1 MRERSNQ
8 NNSII
13 QIHPSFYI
21 IALGFVLTGYY
32 LNLIIFT
39 SLIIFHE
46 FGHFIAA
53 KLCQA
58 KVKKIVI
65 YPYGGKTIL
74 EDYLNRDI
82 HQEIFIAS
90 SGVIFQFIYYLFIC
104 FLHQKYFIRTYT
116 MNLFTL
122 YNSQMIFFNLLP
134 IYPLDGGKIL
144 NMLLCITFPYKLAN
158 LLTITVSLTN
168 IILLFTIHIY
178 QYNYSNLM
186 IGLILLYYLYLFYQ
200 KRKYL
205 YQKFL
210 LERYLY
216 HLNYPKLKII
226 KNINQMYKNKSHLI
240 YHHKKYQEEAIVL
253 NQYFKNKNKRSIQ

>member
-1 MRERSNQ
+1 MQIFYKEGTRRVSYIKT
-8 NNSII
+8 SIK
-13 QIHPSFYI
+13 S
-21 IALGFVLTGYY
+21 
-32 LNLIIFT
+32 
-39 SLIIFHE
+39 
-46 FGHFIAA
+46 
-53 KLCQA
+53 
-58 KVKKIVI
+58 
-65 YPYGGKTIL
+65 
-74 EDYLNRDI
+74 EDLVDEKGRD
-82 HQEIFIAS
+82 
-90 SGVIFQFIYYLFIC
+90 
-104 FLHQKYFIRTYT
+104 
-116 MNLFTL
+116 
-122 YNSQMIFFNLLP
+122 
-134 IYPLDGGKIL
+134 
-144 NMLLCITFPYKLAN
+144 KLAN

-226 KNINQMYKNKSHLI
+226 KNINQMYKNKSHII
-240 YHHKKYQEEAIVL
+240 YHHKKYKEEAIVL